1 MTNETLTD
9 IELPLPNRRVG
20 KVRISYDLP
29 GARRLFIT
37 TDRLSAFD
45 RLVAAVPFK
54 GQVLNQLAAWWFE
67 HTRDIIPNHA
77 LSTPDPNVLI
87 AREARPLPVE
97 VIVRGYITGVTSTSL
112 WKRYEGGERVIYGY
126 DMPDG
131 LKKNSVLPAAIIT
144 PTTKAEAGA
153 HDEALTCGEVTERG
167 LVEGG
172 LWGRVQ
178 EAALRLFARGQEIA
192 RRAGLILADTKY
204 EFGLDHEGQLMLI
217 DEAHTPDSSR
227 FWIAATYAERFAA
240 GREPESTDKE
250 IIRRALAD
258 AGYRGEGAPP
268 GLPAEVWKETSR
280 RYIEAYE
287 TLTGHAFSPGETP
300 VSERIKTNLQKAG
313 IL

>member
-67 HTRDIIPNHA
+67 HTNDIVPNHA

-131 LKKNSVLPAAIIT
+131 LKKNSALSAAIIT
-144 PTTKAEAGA
+144 PTTKAEAGE
-153 HDEALTCGEVTERG
+153 HDEALTCAEVTERG
-167 LVEGG
+167 LVNAR
-172 LWGRVQ
+172 LWEQVQ
-178 EAALRLFARGQEIA
+178 DAALKIFARGQDIA
-192 RRAGLILADTKY
+192 QRAGLILADTKY
-204 EFGLDHEGQLMLI
+204 EFGLDADGQLMLI

-227 FWIAATYAERFAA
+227 FWIAATYEERFAA
-240 GREPESTDKE
+240 GQEPESTDKE

-258 AGYRGEGAPP
+258 AGYRGDGAPP
-268 GLPAEVWKETSR
+268 ELPAEVWKKTSL

-287 TLTGHAFSPGETP
+287 KLTGRAFSPGESP
-300 VSERIKTNLQKAG
+300 ISERIKANLQKAG

>member
-9 IELPLPNRRVG
+9 IELPLPNRRAG

-29 GARRLFIT
+29 DARRLFIT

-45 RLVAAVPFK
+45 HLVAAVPFK
-54 GQVLNQLAAWWFE
+54 GQVLNQLAAWWLE
-67 HTRDIIPNHA
+67 RTGDIIPNHA

-112 WKRYEGGERVIYGY
+112 WKRYEEGERVIYGY

-131 LKKNSVLPAAIIT
+131 LKKNSALPGAIIT

-167 LVEGG
+167 LVEEG
-172 LWGRVQ
+172 LWERVQ
-178 EAALRLFARGQEIA
+178 EAALRLFARGQDIA
-192 RRAGLILADTKY
+192 RHAGLILADTKY
-204 EFGLDHEGQLMLI
+204 EFGLDHEGRLMLI
-217 DEAHTPDSSR
+217 DEVHTPDSSR
-227 FWIAATYAERFAA
+227 FWIASTYADRFAA
-240 GREPESTDKE
+240 GDEPESTDKE
-250 IIRRALAD
+250 IIRRALSH
-258 AGYRGEGAPP
+258 AGYRGDGAPP
-268 GLPAEVWKETSR
+268 RLPEEVWEETSR

-287 TLTGHAFSPGETP
+287 TLTGHTFSPGATP
-300 VSERIKTNLQKAG
+300 IPERIKTNLQKAG